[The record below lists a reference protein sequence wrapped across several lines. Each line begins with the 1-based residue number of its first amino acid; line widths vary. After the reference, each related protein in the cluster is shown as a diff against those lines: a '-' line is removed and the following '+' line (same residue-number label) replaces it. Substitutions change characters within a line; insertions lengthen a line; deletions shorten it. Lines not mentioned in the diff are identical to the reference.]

1 MLNAC
6 DQKHW
11 AQNKGPNER
20 NDEQNQ
26 LTFNIWWQLILSK
39 NVIQLI
45 DESCWLNTDFY
56 YNINCNKSLYNI
68 YCMKRL

>member
-26 LTFNIWWQLILSK
+26 LTFNI
-39 NVIQLI
+39 
-45 DESCWLNTDFY
+45 
-56 YNINCNKSLYNI
+56 
-68 YCMKRL
+68 